1 MDQHGRSGRDHLK
14 WRSDVDDQT
23 RQALEHD
30 RLIDITT
37 TGRNSGEARRIEIG
51 FTNVDGHI
59 YITGRPGRRSW
70 YANLLANP
78 SFTFHLKQSAQAD
91 VAATATPVRDG
102 GERRRILGAMLARMD
117 RPNEL
122 DAWVEGSPLVEV
134 QLSE

>member
-1 MDQHGRSGRDHLK
+1 MKRGT
-14 WRSDVDDQT
+14 DVSDQT

-37 TGRNSGEARRIEIG
+37 TGRTSGQARRIEIG
-51 FTNVDGHI
+51 FTNLDGRL

-91 VAATATPVRDG
+91 LAATATPVRDG
-102 GERRRILGAMLARMD
+102 SERRRILAALLARMD
-117 RPNEL
+117 RPDDL
-122 DAWVEGSPLVEV
+122 DAWVDGSPLVEV
-134 QLSE
+134 QLAE

>member
-1 MDQHGRSGRDHLK
+1 M
-14 WRSDVDDQT
+14 DDQAH
-23 RQALEHD
+23 QALEHD

-37 TGRNSGEARRIEIG
+37 MGRKTGEARRIEIG
-51 FTNVDGHI
+51 FINVDGHI
-59 YITGRPGRRSW
+59 YITGRPGPRSW

-78 SFTFHLKQSAQAD
+78 AFTFHLKQSAQAD

-102 GERRRILGAMLARMD
+102 SERRRIMAAMLARMD

-134 QLSE
+134 QLTE